1 MNASKSDNI
10 VVFNVTRLGAS
21 HIKHNKPCQDASY
34 SWHNDDNTVQI
45 AIVCDG
51 HGGDTYVRSD
61 RGSKL
66 AAEIAAKYLR
76 QMSEKPEVY
85 GKLFF
90 EKSGAVTARPISAR
104 KVLDPKNLSETEQTF
119 QRQDEQFKRQY
130 LQNKDQDKVLQ
141 DIFKALWEE
150 WLEAIQQDAE
160 NDPFTDYEKGMLGE
174 NRIAKAYGSTLL
186 AFMRTPY
193 YWFAFQIGDG
203 KMLSCDNTLTWKEP
217 VPWDCNCFLNMTTS
231 LCYSNPLPYFR
242 YAYDGQGNF
251 PMAVIMGSDGLD
263 DSWVSMANLQ
273 DFYAQTLRIFNEHGY
288 ETTVTELADYLSDL
302 SKKGSHDDMSMS
314 GIIDLSLIPEA
325 LNMYKLRKE
334 GLRLQSEFQTRQKE
348 LEKNKADVKA
358 AEDKLSEADK
368 QINICKQQ
376 LVDIN
381 KRITDLEQIKS
392 QTEAD
397 KNALLKRVEECNSL
411 DANARKENNRLKEE
425 WKILKEKVEKSD
437 EKRRSAWRASLDPLP
452 WETKSDNNEEPPVI
466 SIPISTDYSDIPPF
480 DPTIE
485 IDS

>member
-1 MNASKSDNI
+1 MNAPTSNNI
-10 VVFNVTRLGAS
+10 IVFNVTRLGAS

-34 SWHNDDNTVQI
+34 SWYNNDNTVQI

-61 RGSKL
+61 KGSQL

-76 QMSEKPEVY
+76 RMSENPEVY

-90 EKSGAVTARPISAR
+90 GKSGAVTARPTSVR
-104 KVLDPKNLSETEQTF
+104 KVLDPKCLSESELTF
-119 QRQDEQFKRQY
+119 QRQDELFKRQY
-130 LQNKDQDKVLQ
+130 MQNKEQDKVLQ
-141 DIFKALWEE
+141 NMFKALWEE
-150 WLEAIQQDAE
+150 WLDAIQKDAE
-160 NDPFTDYEKGMLGE
+160 NNPFTDYEKGMLGE

-288 ETTVTELADYLSDL
+288 KTTVSELADYLSNL

-314 GIIDLSLIPEA
+314 GIIDMSLVPGA
-325 LNMYKLRKE
+325 LKMYKLRQE
-334 GLRLQSEFQTRQKE
+334 GLKLQAEFQARQKD

-358 AEDKLSEADK
+358 SEDKIADADK
-368 QINICKQQ
+368 QIENCNKQIE
-376 LVDIN
+376 DCT
-381 KRITDLEQIKS
+381 KRITDLQNLKA
-392 QTEAD
+392 QTELEKGILIQKMNDCYA
-397 KNALLKRVEECNSL
+397 L
-411 DANARKENNRLKEE
+411 DAAARKENNRLKEE
-425 WKILKEKVEKSD
+425 WNALKEKVEEAD
-437 EKRRSAWRASLDPLP
+437 EERRASWRASLGNLP
-452 WETKSDNNEEPPVI
+452 WENNEFGKKTQPEY
-466 SIPISTDYSDIPPF
+466 SIPVSIDYSDIPPF
-480 DPTIE
+480 PPFEPIV
-485 IDS
+485 